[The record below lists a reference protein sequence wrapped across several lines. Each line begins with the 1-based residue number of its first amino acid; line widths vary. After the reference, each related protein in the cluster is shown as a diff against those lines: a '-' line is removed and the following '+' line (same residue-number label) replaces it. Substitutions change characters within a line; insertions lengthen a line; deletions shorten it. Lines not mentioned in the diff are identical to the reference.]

1 MTEKV
6 SKYLIIEG
14 DKPLVKFISEEG
26 RQVLYAGE
34 GSFTDWKNRLNNNLD
49 RGVYFLTQI
58 TAGKNKGRRELEI
71 STAYTLCTWQ
81 YQFPSYSSNTV
92 KLRLNKETKGL
103 LKKMLEK

>member
-1 MTEKV
+1 MEQEN
-6 SKYLIIEG
+6 SEYLIIEG
-14 DKPLVKFISEEG
+14 DKPLVKSISEEG

-58 TAGKNKGRRELEI
+58 TAGKNKGRKELEI

-81 YQFPSYSSNTV
+81 YQFPSCSSNAV
-92 KLRLNKETKGL
+92 RLRLKKETKVL